1 MNRGVNVC
9 MYVLGIVYMTS
20 HSWPPWTFG
29 GGGIRCRGEDFLL
42 AYSKTRVQSHVL
54 SQEGGRNN

>member
-1 MNRGVNVC
+1 MCVC